1 MVIIK
6 PELSRRLGCVIR
18 TIGDIAGLK
27 TRNAIVTESELVAT
41 FEELSAETQELVK
54 RAEKRMG
61 IQKE

>member
-6 PELSRRLGCVIR
+6 PELSRRLGRVIR

-27 TRNAIVTESELVAT
+27 TKDAIVIESEFVAT